1 MTIQEPL
8 DSGSLLHRIALFSQQ
23 IRARSGDSLALDPL
37 YIPALITPMQTPGA
51 DGGLNDA
58 ALSQHA
64 DGLLVL
70 VQPYSNM
77 RAGDWVDVYWGDDA
91 ASAASGLVLEEHIGA
106 SFALFVNASKIP
118 EGLHKVHYTVTR
130 SGSGNKELSLELQI
144 LVRRAQPGGTDPEP
158 DLPGHQNLA
167 PPAPELPPS
176 GIIDEEAARNGVKV
190 SIAPYPN
197 MREYDRI
204 TLSWGGE
211 LVTHAVKAAEVGQAV
226 EIIVPEAVILKAGDS
241 DELVLVY
248 RVMDEVHN
256 QSSDW
261 SPRSHVMVEVD
272 GSRPDA
278 PLIVN
283 PDDNADP
290 YDVID
295 LDKLG
300 DDDLPVEVIVVRD
313 GGIAVGD
320 SVTLTWVGTTAQ
332 GQEISYTS
340 EPQNVQRIPAVL
352 SFEVPNADVRGL
364 GHGRGVAAYKVSRSD
379 GSDVTSKRAFVSFIG
394 VEQQLP
400 KPTVSEAVGG
410 SLDPDLPQATV
421 VVPGAA
427 LQASDMVEFTWLGI
441 QASGSPLLYTARR
454 PVSSG
459 GTGSPLVF
467 TVLADYLK
475 PLDGGRLEVY
485 YEILRSGLDAPL
497 KSEREHLQ
505 VGEAQHAL
513 PAPGVTPP
521 ASDGWLDPD
530 LLPNGVDVVIAPYAN
545 MRVGQTVHM
554 EWRATVG
561 SGTSD
566 FMAIN
571 EFLVGH
577 PLPFGIGQAQLQENA
592 EGEVE
597 VWYRVEE
604 PGQPTR
610 RSQSLHLKIG
620 KEQEEDA
627 PLIAPVVLEAVDGLL
642 DPLKGATVR
651 VSYADM
657 VPEDILAITWGFVG
671 EKPLYD
677 STQQPGSTQG
687 YVDFPVPADVLQA
700 SDGHGIQVFYARVR
714 KGQSRLSEELRLVVM
729 EIPPE
734 GLPTPVIVQ
743 AKEGGL
749 DLTSFNGNADV
760 TVEPWQ
766 EIAVGQYYW
775 LRAYGTKQD
784 GTAHTID
791 LAVGQTVTA
800 ADIAGGLKLVL
811 ARSELIL
818 LGNYSE
824 LRVELKVAL
833 SGGSNE
839 DLATRF
845 PLLVV
850 TVRVEKRTIHESFND
865 LPPQK
870 INYLESIN
878 TSTMTI
884 TLFTPSSWA
893 EVIQVSGNQP
903 HMDGMLLSSV
913 IAISM
918 ALKFQC
924 RAVEFSATYHPWYP
938 TICSFYNAQGLEIG
952 RFRQQSGS
960 AGGSFRYTYT
970 APPGQFFSTMVMETS
985 GTGAY
990 LDNLI
995 FEL

>member
-77 RAGDWVDVYWGDDA
+77 RAGDWVDVYWGDDS

-106 SFALFVNASKIP
+106 SFALFVNAGKIP
-118 EGLHKVHYTVTR
+118 EGLHKAHYTVTR

-167 PPAPELPPS
+167 PPEPELPPS

-211 LVTHAVKAAEVGQAV
+211 LVTHDVKAAEVGQAV
-226 EIIVPEAVILKAGDS
+226 EITVPEATILKAGDS

-248 RVMDEVHN
+248 RVIDEVHN

-379 GSDVTSKRAFVSFIG
+379 GSDVTSKRAFASFIG

-400 KPTVSEAVGG
+400 KPTVTEAVGG
-410 SLDPDLPQATV
+410 SLDPDLPIATV

-427 LQASDMVEFTWLGI
+427 LQAGDWVTMTWLGTL
-441 QASGSPLLYTARR
+441 ASGSPLLHTEARS
-454 PVSSG
+454 VSAG
-459 GTGSPLVF
+459 GAGKPLPF
-467 TVLADYLK
+467 TVQANYLK
-475 PLDGGRLEVY
+475 PLEGGRLEVY
-485 YEILRSGLDAPL
+485 YEIRRSGLDAPL
-497 KSEREHLQ
+497 TSEREHLQ
-505 VGEAQHAL
+505 VGEAQNAL
-513 PAPGVTPP
+513 PAPDVSPA

-530 LLPNGVDVVIAPYAN
+530 LLPNGVDVVIAPYTN
-545 MRVGQTVHM
+545 MRDGQTVHL
-554 EWRATVG
+554 EWRATAG
-561 SGTSD
+561 GNFSD
-566 FMAIN
+566 SMPIN
-571 EFLVGH
+571 EFTVGKPVRFLVDGE
-577 PLPFGIGQAQLQENA
+577 QLRDNLD
-592 EGEVE
+592 GEVE
-597 VWYRVEE
+597 VLYRVEE
-604 PGQPTR
+604 QGQPTR
-610 RSQSLHLKIG
+610 YSESLRLKIG

-627 PLIAPVVLEAVDGLL
+627 PLLAPVVLEAVDGLL

-714 KGQSRLSEELRLVVM
+714 KGQSRLSDELRLVVM

-734 GLPTPVIVQ
+734 GLPTPVIPQV
-743 AKEGGL
+743 KEGLL
-749 DLTSFNGNADV
+749 DLHDFNGDAEV
-760 TVEPWQ
+760 TVEAWQ
-766 EIAVGQYYW
+766 GISVGQRYW
-775 LRAYGTKQD
+775 LRAYGTDKE
-784 GTAHTID
+784 GGAHIVE
-791 LAVGQTVTA
+791 LAIAEAVTSAEVA
-800 ADIAGGLKLVL
+800 AGLKVFLP
-811 ARSELIL
+811 RSDL
-818 LGNYSE
+818 LLLRNYSE
-824 LRVELKVAL
+824 LKVELKVAL
-833 SGGSNE
+833 NGGDQES
-839 DLATRF
+839 AASRF
-845 PLLVV
+845 PILSAS
-850 TVRVEKRTIHESFND
+850 VRSEH
-865 LPPQK
+865 
-870 INYLESIN
+870 
-878 TSTMTI
+878 
-884 TLFTPSSWA
+884 
-893 EVIQVSGNQP
+893 
-903 HMDGMLLSSV
+903 
-913 IAISM
+913 
-918 ALKFQC
+918 
-924 RAVEFSATYHPWYP
+924 
-938 TICSFYNAQGLEIG
+938 
-952 RFRQQSGS
+952 
-960 AGGSFRYTYT
+960 
-970 APPGQFFSTMVMETS
+970 
-985 GTGAY
+985 
-990 LDNLI
+990 NLI
-995 FEL
+995 FEKFDKHGDHSITYGGLIELPTMDITVEDVAGSARIVAAGPRMDGRRSIRLDLKFECRRVNFSSMTGQYYWATYIFYDAQGTELGRERAIGSSSQIRIEFKAPSGKFISRIEGVNDRPVENYMWFTDMIFDI